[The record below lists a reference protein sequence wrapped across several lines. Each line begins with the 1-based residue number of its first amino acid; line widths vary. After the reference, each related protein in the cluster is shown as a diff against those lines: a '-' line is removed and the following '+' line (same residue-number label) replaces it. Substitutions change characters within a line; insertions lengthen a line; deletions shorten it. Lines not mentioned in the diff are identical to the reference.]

1 MGPASAA
8 ERPLAEAYPPGEV
21 DDLPLRVEAMKKEGL
36 CFRNEIEK
44 RPDRARRTP
53 GPMTSAPLSKYAE
66 SKRPRARLNRRLAP
80 GARVRRLRAAGT
92 RKGKESS

>member
-36 CFRNEIEK
+36 RFRNEIEK
-44 RPDRARRTP
+44 GPD
-53 GPMTSAPLSKYAE
+53 
-66 SKRPRARLNRRLAP
+66 
-80 GARVRRLRAAGT
+80 
-92 RKGKESS
+92 